1 MIGDIITVQWNCPRG
16 GGTPL
21 KKHFN
26 VLGFFYKLAP
36 GSKILSRIQKF
47 WSRHFNLTTLTTIN
61 HNVKISQFSNCGSC
75 VRFQMSR
82 PKFLNP
88 QQNFTSRCQFLEK
101 AKNIKAFFE
110 RCPTPP
116 RAISPHGDNI
126 TLSGV
131 GRLASWLAHHTYEI
145 LKVLKSSDS

>member
-1 MIGDIITVQWNCPRG
+1 MILSPCGEIARGG

-26 VLGFFYKLAP
+26 VVGFFYKLAP

-61 HNVKISQFSNCGSC
+61 HNVKISQFSNCCSC

-88 QQNFTSRCQFLEK
+88 GQNFTSRCQFLEK
-101 AKNIKAFFE
+101 SNNIKAFFE

-116 RAISPHGDNI
+116 GQFSPAGDNI
-126 TLSGV
+126 TVISPSRPEGV
-131 GRLASWLAHHTYEI
+131 W
-145 LKVLKSSDS
+145 